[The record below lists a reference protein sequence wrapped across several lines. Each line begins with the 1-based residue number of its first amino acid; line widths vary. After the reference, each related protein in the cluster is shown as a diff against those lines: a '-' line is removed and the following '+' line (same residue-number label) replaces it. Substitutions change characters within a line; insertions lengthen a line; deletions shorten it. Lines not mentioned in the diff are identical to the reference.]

1 MSARSHKGFSSSHA
15 IPPNPTFLDFPR
27 SDGDPSNWPTNTT
40 FAVDSEGHV
49 NYMRVAALDESLS
62 IKWRVEVGASLATKL
77 NMAQGNYVLQGWPQ
91 GYQMYDH
98 NKGPK
103 DNPRHDAYLIE
114 FIPHALWLLTDPT
127 LDRSNC
133 NCKYCNKKPQLPPVP
148 RLKRQPQPLKEKP
161 ARDQEK
167 STRDKERFRPYFGVR
182 RAPKPVKQPAP
193 KQSMLRER
201 HADLSCAYGP
211 EVKVR
216 RWFRDGELL
225 WCALDTPIEGPSG
238 PGGEDSIFF
247 WPGIV
252 EETRMKPTP
261 IPKDIEMGA
270 LGGPSNVPNPNSSNS
285 DEEVPWIIRHDLSYK
300 MKLLGISHT
309 VYISD
314 QCVLPYQ
321 SLSMRYLMLDLDPD
335 PVRTS
340 TFNPYATSR
349 EKIPFAKAAAP
360 YGIALQIGANISG
373 YWAPTDDWE
382 FKFTLDHP
390 NTGPPRSA
398 SIHQSLDSVMNLSMA
413 YNANLASMVAPSG
426 SGSHTPSISAPM
438 PPLVLGQTIVQT
450 RYQGLWWG
458 AERIWTDEL
467 VRLKFSRGQVA
478 PKGNDCINAPAGPS
492 RKARAYA
499 EATSGQVGGA
509 EGRGVFMRIEGLF
522 VADPPSGR
530 GSKVCHAVGT
540 LYELVDE
547 DWDENLD
554 SLEMVVGKGKGKA
567 AENGSASFDGTP
579 AMDGVPDE
587 LLFMTGP
594 SPLRPPPLA
603 NPDPAVPIE
612 GTTTDVLSHSNM
624 AGAQSVS
631 ASSAPKRD
639 ANSALSHPVLSS
651 FVLPK
656 APDGFKFR
664 PIMKPGTEIVVDL
677 TWIAGRYYPGLL
689 EHRLLDRHV
698 ERALAAG
705 GTQLWALEGLTAGC
719 YNAMDPTKWKPTRTA
734 MVREADSGARVA
746 LEAHWKNKEKERQ
759 EAKLLED
766 THLPPVVLS
775 GMDDGAGGSGSN
787 GVGATAPGS
796 SGDGQGYVNGNEE
809 RIEWKALA
817 NGMLEDN
824 AMSVD

>member
-1 MSARSHKGFSSSHA
+1 PATQGKTSSGSREKH
-15 IPPNPTFLDFPR
+15 
-27 SDGDPSNWPTNTT
+27 S
-40 FAVDSEGHV
+40 
-49 NYMRVAALDESLS
+49 
-62 IKWRVEVGASLATKL
+62 
-77 NMAQGNYVLQGWPQ
+77 
-91 GYQMYDH
+91 
-98 NKGPK
+98 
-103 DNPRHDAYLIE
+103 
-114 FIPHALWLLTDPT
+114 
-127 LDRSNC
+127 
-133 NCKYCNKKPQLPPVP
+133 
-148 RLKRQPQPLKEKP
+148 RQ
-161 ARDQEK
+161 
-167 STRDKERFRPYFGVR
+167 ERFRPYFGVR
-182 RAPKPVKQPAP
+182 PRTKPVKQPAP

-225 WCALDTPIEGPSG
+225 WCALDPRSRVPAARAEKIPSFSGQELWVLLADHLMYQTP
-238 PGGEDSIFF
+238 
-247 WPGIV
+247 
-252 EETRMKPTP
+252 THPTP
-261 IPKDIEMGA
+261 TR
-270 LGGPSNVPNPNSSNS
+270 NSL
-285 DEEVPWIIRHDLSYK
+285 VF
-300 MKLLGISHT
+300 SHT

-321 SLSMRYLMLDLDPD
+321 SVAPSEELIQAIHEVSYADLDPD

-567 AENGSASFDGTP
+567 AENGNASFDGTP

-796 SGDGQGYVNGNEE
+796 SGDGQGY
-809 RIEWKALA
+809 WKALA